1 MNYSVQ
7 AAEDEG
13 VGWQIDGL
21 DSDWRTVKLNCCI
34 TEYSF
39 LVTSVIECLPLRF
52 ILFCKQ
58 YSQFGIFSEMYK
70 TSSVAYASSK

>member
-1 MNYSVQ
+1 MR
-7 AAEDEG
+7 
-13 VGWQIDGL
+13 GWGDRLTGSILTGAQ
-21 DSDWRTVKLNCCI
+21 SNSTAVSQ
-34 TEYSF
+34 EYSF